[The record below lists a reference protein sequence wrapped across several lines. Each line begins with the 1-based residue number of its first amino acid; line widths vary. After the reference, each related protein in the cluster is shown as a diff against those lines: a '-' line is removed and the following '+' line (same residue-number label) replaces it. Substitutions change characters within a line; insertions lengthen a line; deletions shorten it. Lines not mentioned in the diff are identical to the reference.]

1 MKTQKCPPPSRKLM
15 TLQGATTTVSMAISS
30 CGHLGPQPAQIPVA
44 DELDRLRRKHPA
56 DDRVAQSAQFG
67 RALRRVAGRLAGGH
81 VTRMT
86 AQFRDALLDLRFQH
100 SREALHADLFE
111 V

>member
-15 TLQGATTTVSMAISS
+15 TLQGAKTMVGMVVSSS
-30 CGHLGPQPAQIPVA
+30 RRTDWQVPQVPVA
-44 DELDRLRRKHPA
+44 DELNRLRRQPLA
-56 DDRVAQSAQFG
+56 DGRVAQGAHFCF
-67 RALRRVAGRLAGGH
+67 ALRRVAGRLSHVH

-86 AQFRDALLDLRFQH
+86 AQFGNALLDLRFQH
-100 SREALHADLFE
+100 SRE